1 MIYVDKR
8 ILGTLKIVFVICF
21 CILLVEV
28 LYLTYVSFFREKKSI
43 YFDGINAVE
52 INKNNDYVTEYYV
65 IRAMADFLKGID
77 WLKKIDSEKY
87 HIRLR
92 KMKGN
97 KYKNAIAW
105 RLVEIKYKRKY
116 EI

>member
-1 MIYVDKR
+1 MV
-8 ILGTLKIVFVICF
+8 
-21 CILLVEV
+21 
-28 LYLTYVSFFREKKSI
+28 FREFGNFVVKLPFVHLQVFENWKKTISL
-43 YFDGINAVE
+43 YH
-52 INKNNDYVTEYYV
+52 KNNDYVTEYYV

-87 HIRLR
+87 HMRLR

-97 KYKNAIAW
+97 KYKNAFAW